1 VSGLDT
7 DQPLDE
13 ADLDPDPL
21 TEFHGWF
28 ALAREAGEPQPN
40 AVALATATRD
50 GSPSVRMVLLYRADA
65 RGFVFF
71 SSYESAKG
79 AELDANPRAA
89 LAFYW
94 PLLHRQVRV
103 TGPVTRVSHEESEEY
118 WANRPWGSR
127 VAATASLQS
136 AVLASRADLERTVR
150 DLERRYPEGDGPPL
164 PAFWGGYRVRP
175 DAIEFWQGRT
185 NRMHDRLR
193 FQREREGWR
202 LERLSP

>member
-1 VSGLDT
+1 MSGLDT